1 MAISTKTLGD
11 ITPEVWRNVVLA
23 GLRKDL
29 VGELVCNKNFKQELW
44 GKGDTLNI
52 TSMGALTDNQY
63 TDANITY
70 EALTDSKTQ
79 LVINQEQYVAFK
91 DEDAE
96 RNNIS
101 VNYMTEVMT
110 DMGYQLGDF
119 WDNQIMAEYA
129 NAGIISQSPAAASW
143 QITAT
148 TAANLPSLFGAL
160 KRELK
165 VANAPAGAVY
175 FVAPPEIEEAITLYF
190 GNKGPASQYSD
201 DYAKN
206 ANYAGKFFGVETFI
220 SNNCVTE
227 GSNTHGLAGVV
238 GTSIA
243 LANDVITDEALRL
256 EGRIANG
263 YRALSIGGTKTYRP
277 AISIDV
283 DLNSTVIAT
292 S

>member
-1 MAISTKTLGD
+1 MASTKTLAD

-23 GLRKDL
+23 GLRKNL
-29 VGELVCNKNFKQELW
+29 PAEMVCNKRFKQEVW

-52 TSMGALTDNQY
+52 SSMGTLTANAYAD
-63 TDANITY
+63 DNITY

-79 LVINQEQYVAFK
+79 LVIDTEYYTAFK

-101 VNYMTEVMT
+101 VSYLTEVMT
-110 DMGYQLGDF
+110 DQAYQHADKWDIKVMG
-119 WDNQIMAEYA
+119 EYA
-129 NAGIISQSPAAASW
+129 NAGLNSYSTGTTAW

-148 TAANLPSLFGAL
+148 TAGNLPALMGSL
-160 KRELK
+160 KRQLK
-165 VANAPAGAVY
+165 KANAPAGPVY
-175 FVAPPEIEEAITLYF
+175 FIAPPEIEEAITLYY
-190 GNKGPASQYSD
+190 GANGAKSQFSD
-201 DYAKN
+201 QFAQN
-206 ANYAGKFFGVETFI
+206 ANYMGKYFGVELFI
-220 SNNCVTE
+220 SNNCQTATSV
-227 GSNTHGLAGVV
+227 THGLAGVI

-243 LANDVITDEALRL
+243 LANDVVTDESLRL

-263 YRALSIGGTKTYRP
+263 YRALSIGGVKTYRP

-283 DLNSTVIAT
+283 NLNETVIAT

>member
-11 ITPEVWRNVVLA
+11 ITPEVWSNVVLA
-23 GLRKDL
+23 GLRQNL
-29 VGELVCNKNFKQELW
+29 VGELICNKNFKQELW

-52 TSMGALTDNQY
+52 QTMGTLTDAQY
-63 TDANITY
+63 TDSNITY
-70 EALTDSKTQ
+70 EALTDSNQQ
-79 LVINQEQYVAFK
+79 LVIDQEQYVAFK

-110 DMGYQLGDF
+110 DAGYQLGDF

-129 NAGIISQSPAAASW
+129 NAGIVSQNPAAASW

-148 TAANLPSLFGAL
+148 TAANLPALFGAL

-165 VANAPAGAVY
+165 AANAPAGSCY
-175 FVAPPEIEEAITLYF
+175 FIAPPEIEEAITLYF
-190 GNKGPASQYSD
+190 GSKGPASQYSD

-227 GSNTHGLAGVV
+227 GSNTHGLAGVM

-263 YRALSIGGTKTYRP
+263 YRMLSIGGVKTYKA

>member
-11 ITPEVWRNVVLA
+11 ITPEVWRNVVLS

-29 VGELVCNKNFKQELW
+29 VGELVCNKNFKQEFW

-52 TSMGALTDNQY
+52 SSMGTLTDAQY

-70 EALTDSKTQ
+70 EALTDSKVQ
-79 LVINQEQYVAFK
+79 LVIDQEQYVAFK

-119 WDNQIMAEYA
+119 WDNKIMAEFA
-129 NAGIISQSPAAASW
+129 NAGLDSYATGTTSW

-148 TAANLPSLFGAL
+148 TAANLPAMMGAL
-160 KRELK
+160 KRQLK
-165 VANAPAGAVY
+165 VASAPAGSVY
-175 FVAPPEIEEAITLYF
+175 FIAPPEIEEAITLYF
-190 GNKGPASQYSD
+190 GSKGPASQYSD

-206 ANYAGKFFGVETFI
+206 AKYAGRFFGVETFI
-220 SNNCVTE
+220 SNNCSDDDTTV
-227 GSNTHGLAGVV
+227 HGLAGVV

-263 YRALSIGGTKTYRP
+263 YRALSIGGVKTYRP

-283 DLNSTVIAT
+283 NINSTVIAT

>member
-1 MAISTKTLGD
+1 MAMTKTLAD

-23 GLRKDL
+23 GLRADL
-29 VGELVCNKNFKQELW
+29 VGDLICNKNFKQEVW
-44 GKGDTLNI
+44 GKGDTLKI
-52 TSMGALTDNQY
+52 LSMGALTDKDY
-63 TDANITY
+63 DDDNITY
-70 EALTDSKTQ
+70 EALTDSSTDLKID
-79 LVINQEQYVAFK
+79 LERYVAFK

-101 VNYMTEVMT
+101 VEYLTEVMT
-110 DMGYQLGDF
+110 DGGYQLADYF
-119 WDNQIMAEYA
+119 DNQIMAEYA
-129 NAGIISQSPAAASW
+129 NAGLDSYATGTTAW
-143 QITAT
+143 QITAS
-148 TAANLPSLFGAL
+148 TAANLPALMGSL
-160 KRELK
+160 KRQLK
-165 VANAPAGAVY
+165 TAKAPKGDIY

-201 DYAKN
+201 QYAVN
-206 ANYAGKFFGVETFI
+206 ANYNGKFFGVEVFT
-220 SNNCVTE
+220 SLNCVTA
-227 GSNTHGLAGVV
+227 SSVTHGLAGVV

-263 YRALSIGGTKTYRP
+263 YRALSIGGVKTYRP

-283 DLNSTVIAT
+283 NLNETVIAT